1 MSGLTREWLDFER
14 DAVDYQLH
22 HSHCRISGIER
33 KKEEAYLTLLE
44 WALEADAALKFIG
57 EMEDTSICEC
67 EGCSCDIGAM
77 ADAARAARLP
87 EDDQ

>member
-44 WALEADAALKFIG
+44 WALEADAAMGAVLDIDLYPMD
-57 EMEDTSICEC
+57 EQDESIPVF
-67 EGCSCDIGAM
+67 ARL
-77 ADAARAARLP
+77 RAARLL
-87 EDDQ
+87 EGDQ